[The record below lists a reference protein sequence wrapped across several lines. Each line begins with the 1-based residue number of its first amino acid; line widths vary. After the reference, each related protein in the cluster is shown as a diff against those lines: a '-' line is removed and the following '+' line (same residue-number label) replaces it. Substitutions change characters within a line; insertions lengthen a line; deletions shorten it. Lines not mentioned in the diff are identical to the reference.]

1 MCIRDRYYR
10 AEAAR
15 EAIERREAMEA
26 RDREI
31 DEERARKDEIERI
44 ECEAQD
50 AEDAAYFARIDM
62 IGRTGPE
69 TMPVSYTHLDVYKRQ
84 DQSLPI
90 KHSASGEA

>member
-1 MCIRDRYYR
+1 MEIYESARYYR

-31 DEERARKDEIERI
+31 DEERARKDEIVRL

-50 AEDAAYFARIDM
+50 AEDAAYFARIDY
-62 IGRTGPE
+62 RRAAR
-69 TMPVSYTHLDVYKRQ
+69 L
-84 DQSLPI
+84 
-90 KHSASGEA
+90 KHELEGK

>member
-1 MCIRDRYYR
+1 MEIYESARYYR

-50 AEDAAYFARIDM
+50 AEDA
-62 IGRTGPE
+62 GRRKF
-69 TMPVSYTHLDVYKRQ
+69 DDDRKA
-84 DQSLPI
+84 
-90 KHSASGEA
+90 ASEALERALAVKAGEREASDGVE

>member
-1 MCIRDRYYR
+1 MEIYESARYYR

-50 AEDAAYFARIDM
+50 AEDAAYFARID
-62 IGRTGPE
+62 
-69 TMPVSYTHLDVYKRQ
+69 SLDQENAR
-84 DQSLPI
+84 
-90 KHSASGEA
+90 